1 MLWLLSVDFVDV
13 ETPTLF
19 RRTPGVSNIF
29 MFIMGIL
36 MGATQCFDDV
46 VWKIACKRSMHQFP
60 SLNGRT
66 VIIII
71 IIIIINK

>member
-1 MLWLLSVDFVDV
+1 
-13 ETPTLF
+13 
-19 RRTPGVSNIF
+19 